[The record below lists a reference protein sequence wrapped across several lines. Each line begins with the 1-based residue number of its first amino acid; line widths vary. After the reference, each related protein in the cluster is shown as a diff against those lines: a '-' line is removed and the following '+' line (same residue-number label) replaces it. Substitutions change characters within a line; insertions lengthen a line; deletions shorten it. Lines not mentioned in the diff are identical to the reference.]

1 MSVDSDPSRRGGSRE
16 PIHLNWFIDV
26 WLYLLSLKSTQNQKK
41 TGSFLPLS
49 SQPPTRPDSQRHP
62 FRDDFGAADD

>member
-26 WLYLLSLKSTQNQKK
+26 WLYLLSL
-41 TGSFLPLS
+41 
-49 SQPPTRPDSQRHP
+49 HP